1 MSLLLALS
9 IAHAQT
15 TQPDIVQADWGPNG
29 NAWGQGGKP
38 KDPVVPEPAQYG
50 LFMLGASM
58 AWCVVRR
65 KRRPALPNNLIS
77 HGEDGPRR
85 NP

>member
-1 MSLLLALS
+1 MDRLLIAFLLALMP
-9 IAHAQT
+9 AYAQS

-29 NAWGQGGKP
+29 NAWGEGGKP

-58 AWCVVRR
+58 AWYVVRR
-65 KRRPALPNNLIS
+65 KRRTPQDKA
-77 HGEDGPRR
+77 
-85 NP
+85 